1 MKMTDIIEDLLLSK
15 VQLWGT
21 LWKKPFG
28 TPSNS
33 GKWQKR
39 FFVIKEGYLLY
50 YAENEKKDFDRKRY
64 FNMHPKGVI
73 PLGGALVSPSTD
85 PIKMWAIKIDHDEL
99 QGPIFISTDSE
110 NEREKWM
117 EVMKKSSRVTW
128 RNAELGETMIQT
140 LEQQSLELARDSQ
153 KYREQWHLEALAL
166 RDEMDKNEDL
176 ERLTAELEEE
186 KQKIEETARELLE
199 EHERTKKEL
208 EETMYAMQQVAKDQE
223 QLSRASFDF
232 KSDLE
237 VLAQERERTVAELQ
251 KRETTMEKLENEN
264 QSLSTETVTLKDNLK
279 KINDKT
285 SELERELH
293 QINERLLDKE
303 KEAAVLAEEKKSFSI
318 QAQELESSLHDLTVQ
333 KEMTESE
340 LREEIIARHDAERRL
355 KNAEDS
361 LARLDSALKESRPE
375 PVTKQEKALDVEI
388 FASVAHLK
396 KFFEDIAME
405 AKIDADKPLI
415 MKNALHARKSF
426 VRKTKSFKFRK
437 DRDRGVNRH
446 SFASFRTIPHVP
458 ERQQVRNSVALGSLP
473 YLTIED
479 EDEMD
484 HPDLPSFHQLS
495 AMGLSNRGAAPAP
508 LNIPDFT
515 GMIPTPAINSASSV
529 NTLTESS
536 TGDDSSSI
544 DSQGGSKSTD
554 DSGDFTEDLQ
564 IAFEEKV

>member
-1 MKMTDIIEDLLLSK
+1 MKNMDIIDDLLLSK

-28 TPSNS
+28 PTSNS

-73 PLGGALVSPSTD
+73 PLGGALVTPTTD
-85 PIKMWAIKIDHDEL
+85 PIKMWAIRIDHDEV
-99 QGPIFISTDSE
+99 QGSIFIATDSE

-117 EVMKKSSRVTW
+117 EVMRKSSRVTW

-153 KYREQWHLEALAL
+153 RYREQWHLEAMAL

-186 KQKIEETARELLE
+186 KRKIEETARELLD
-199 EHERTKKEL
+199 EHERTKMEL
-208 EETMYAMQQVAKDQE
+208 EETTAAMQQVAKDQE
-223 QLSRASFDF
+223 HLTRASVDF
-232 KSDLE
+232 QSDLE
-237 VLAQERERTVAELQ
+237 ILALERAKTMAQLETREDTMQ
-251 KRETTMEKLENEN
+251 KLTSEN
-264 QSLSTETVTLKDNLK
+264 QSLSSETSTLKNNLK
-279 KINDKT
+279 LIEDKT
-285 SELERELH
+285 NTLQHELH

-340 LREEIIARHDAERRL
+340 LREEIIARRDAERRL

-361 LARLDSALKESRPE
+361 LARLDKALKESRPE
-375 PVTKQEKALDVEI
+375 PVTKRDTELDVEI
-388 FASVAHLK
+388 FTNVAHLK

-405 AKIDADKPLI
+405 AKLDANKPMI

-437 DRDRGVNRH
+437 DRDKTVNRH
-446 SFASFRTIPHVP
+446 RRGNSFAEPMDLPPQKPFSEKLMNSKPIIKPVYHWQQYLHKFANSKSDHNSCNNNGLDSNESSPQQSSCCPTPGPAIVSPGAIPKV
-458 ERQQVRNSVALGSLP
+458 QVTASTTAKSDTPHARNSRSLP
-473 YLTIED
+473 W
-479 EDEMD
+479 
-484 HPDLPSFHQLS
+484 P
-495 AMGLSNRGAAPAP
+495 R
-508 LNIPDFT
+508 
-515 GMIPTPAINSASSV
+515 
-529 NTLTESS
+529 S
-536 TGDDSSSI
+536 TA
-544 DSQGGSKSTD
+544 
-554 DSGDFTEDLQ
+554 L
-564 IAFEEKV
+564 

>member
-1 MKMTDIIEDLLLSK
+1 MKNMDIIDDLLLSK

-28 TPSNS
+28 PTSNS

-73 PLGGALVSPSTD
+73 PLGGALVTPTTD
-85 PIKMWAIKIDHDEL
+85 PIKMWAIRIDHDEV
-99 QGPIFISTDSE
+99 QGSIFIATDSE

-117 EVMKKSSRVTW
+117 EVMRKSSRVTW

-153 KYREQWHLEALAL
+153 RYREQWHLEAMAL

-186 KQKIEETARELLE
+186 KRKIEETARELLD
-199 EHERTKKEL
+199 EHERTKMEL
-208 EETMYAMQQVAKDQE
+208 EETTAAMQQVAKDQE
-223 QLSRASFDF
+223 HLTRASVDF
-232 KSDLE
+232 QSDLE
-237 VLAQERERTVAELQ
+237 ILALERAKTMAQLETREDTMQ
-251 KRETTMEKLENEN
+251 KLTSEN
-264 QSLSTETVTLKDNLK
+264 QSLSSETSTLKNNLK
-279 KINDKT
+279 LIEDKT
-285 SELERELH
+285 NTLQHELH

-340 LREEIIARHDAERRL
+340 LREEIIARRDAERRL

-361 LARLDSALKESRPE
+361 LARLDKALKESRPE
-375 PVTKQEKALDVEI
+375 PVTKRDTELDVEI
-388 FASVAHLK
+388 FTNVAHLK

-405 AKIDADKPLI
+405 AKLDANKPMI

-437 DRDRGVNRH
+437 DRDKTVNRH
-446 SFASFRTIPHVP
+446 SFASFRTSPMVP
-458 ERQQVRNSVALGSLP
+458 SLGNMARYSIAMGNLQ
-473 YLTIED
+473 YLEADESTEED
-479 EDEMD
+479 Q
-484 HPDLPSFHQLS
+484 PDLPPCHQLS
-495 AMGLSNRGAAPAP
+495 GSKAVSHTPAADTT
-508 LNIPDFT
+508 IPDFT
-515 GMIPTPAINSASSV
+515 GMMPTPSLSSSD
-529 NTLTESS
+529 NA
-536 TGDDSSSI
+536 GDDSSSVS
-544 DSQGGSKSTD
+544 SQGGSKSTE
-554 DSGDFTEDLQ
+554 DSGDLDELQ